1 MASFFRGNILS
12 TPFQQAIEKA
22 TDGNQPTED
31 WALIMKICDH
41 VVMHEESAK
50 EAIKV
55 VRKRLQINPL
65 TNGWRTIGLTLT
77 LLEALTKNCGKVF
90 HLQIAQKDF
99 LKDFKA
105 VLAPKNNPPQAIQ
118 EKILGMIQTWALA
131 FHDDP
136 DLINVEHFYEECKQ
150 QGLEFPPAEPEN
162 IIKAAVP
169 ATGTIER
176 PAQYSRSISQPAAG
190 TTHRQNR
197 SMSDTSTQQG
207 TQEHLVLRQMTAE
220 QIAKLRSEL
229 DVVQNNIQVFGEM
242 LVTLQP
248 GEEHPQ
254 DLDLLLELHKTC
266 IQMQARI
273 IDLLSQV
280 SIDDMTVDLLRYN
293 DEFNNVLK
301 TFENYMLERERRVGP
316 PSMPISNQTASTP
329 RSVIS
334 TSPSST
340 TKTSSSLPRNQD
352 NEPAL
357 IKFDEESSTLPINL
371 QHMNINSTLSDAI
384 PKHTPPQSTRYMSI
398 HSASVTTRPVSNH
411 QDPERDVKEVE
422 QWLNISGGNNI
433 DNNSHQQGGT
443 THAFNDFIDQRA
455 STVPDPPISE
465 QDIQINLQHPST
477 QNQSNA

>member
-1 MASFFRGNILS
+1 
-12 TPFQQAIEKA
+12 
-22 TDGNQPTED
+22 
-31 WALIMKICDH
+31 
-41 VVMHEESAK
+41 
-50 EAIKV
+50 
-55 VRKRLQINPL
+55 
-65 TNGWRTIGLTLT
+65 
-77 LLEALTKNCGKVF
+77 
-90 HLQIAQKDF
+90 
-99 LKDFKA
+99 
-105 VLAPKNNPPQAIQ
+105 
-118 EKILGMIQTWALA
+118 
-131 FHDDP
+131 
-136 DLINVEHFYEECKQ
+136 
-150 QGLEFPPAEPEN
+150 
-162 IIKAAVP
+162 
-169 ATGTIER
+169 
-176 PAQYSRSISQPAAG
+176 
-190 TTHRQNR
+190 
-197 SMSDTSTQQG
+197 
-207 TQEHLVLRQMTAE
+207 
-220 QIAKLRSEL
+220 
-229 DVVQNNIQVFGEM
+229 
-242 LVTLQP
+242 
-248 GEEHPQ
+248 
-254 DLDLLLELHKTC
+254 ELHKTC

-340 TKTSSSLPRNQD
+340 SKTSSSLPRNQD

-384 PKHTPPQSTRYMSI
+384 PKHTPPQST
-398 HSASVTTRPVSNH
+398 ASVTTRPVSNH

>member
-1 MASFFRGNILS
+1 MASFFRGVTQ

-22 TDGNQPTED
+22 TDGNQPNED

-41 VVMHEESAK
+41 VSMHEESAK

-55 VRKRLQINPL
+55 IRKRLQTNPV

-99 LKDFKA
+99 LKDLKA
-105 VLAPKNNPPQAIQ
+105 VLTPKNNPSIAIQ

-131 FHDDP
+131 FRDDP
-136 DLINVEHFYEECKQ
+136 DLITVEQFYQECKQ

-162 IIKAAVP
+162 TIKAAVP
-169 ATGTIER
+169 ATGTVER
-176 PAQYSRSISQPAAG
+176 PMQYSRSMSQPAPG
-190 TTHRQNR
+190 TAHRQDR
-197 SMSDTSTQQG
+197 SLSDVSSQQAV
-207 TQEHLVLRQMTAE
+207 QEHTVLRQMTPE

-229 DVVQNNIQVFGEM
+229 DVVQTNVQVFGEM

-248 GEEHPQ
+248 GEEHPL
-254 DLDLLLELHKTC
+254 DLDLLLELHRTC

-280 SIDDMTVDLLRYN
+280 AIDDITVDLLRYN
-293 DEFNNVLK
+293 DEFNNSLK
-301 TFENYMLERERRVGP
+301 TFESYMQERERRVGP
-316 PSMPISNQTASTP
+316 AQMPILDQTASPT
-329 RSVIS
+329 RSAIP
-334 TSPSST
+334 TSQSPP
-340 TKTSSSLPRNQD
+340 TKTLSSPRHQD

-357 IKFDEESSTLPINL
+357 IKFDEESSTLPTNL
-371 QHMNINSTLSDAI
+371 QQMHINPTLSDAI
-384 PKHTPPQSTRYMSI
+384 PKNTSQQST
-398 HSASVTTRPVSNH
+398 ASVSTRPVSNH

-422 QWLNISGGNNI
+422 QWLNISSGNDI

-443 THAFNDFIDQRA
+443 TQAFNEFIEKRA
-455 STVPDPPISE
+455 ATSPNQPISE
-465 QDIQINLQHPST
+465 QDIHINLQPPST